1 MNNILLKTGVASA
14 GVSVTTVLMCVAANN
29 QPVLLVDLI
38 LLLIVQSTS
47 PAHSMKSLSSL
58 LM

>member
-1 MNNILLKTGVASA
+1 MNSILSKTGVALA

-38 LLLIVQSTS
+38 LLLILQSTS
-47 PAHSMKSLSSL
+47 LAH
-58 LM
+58 